1 MKKAAASAMLVG
13 LASARRNE
21 NPPADYLLADFV
33 KKFLIFS
40 PNIPN
45 GCRRLGGNRRP

>member
-1 MKKAAASAMLVG
+1 MKKVAASAMLVG

-33 KKFLIFS
+33 KSFNHLP

-45 GCRRLGGNRRP
+45 EGGLPYNH